1 MASRHLH
8 RSMGSGLASW
18 HGDSRTDGTEHD
30 THLINTLHEPSV
42 TPCATRGSRELV
54 LARVVDGQED
64 VDRHL
69 IARGPG
75 FLSANTKQQL
85 SGLSSLRPART
96 KHSDQTARDAKAD
109 LHSERSSTHLLEPIL
124 APIRPPSRSK
134 SPRSSVSISRL
145 LRRQLGHPPRH
156 RLPNYTDNR
165 PVIVSSRLHRPPRPS
180 RVGQAESIVSSP
192 LCLSLPSL

>member
-8 RSMGSGLASW
+8 RSIGSGLASW

-124 APIRPPSRSK
+124 APIRHQVARSRLAARCRSRASFAANSATPPS
-134 SPRSSVSISRL
+134 
-145 LRRQLGHPPRH
+145 QAAQ
-156 RLPNYTDNR
+156 
-165 PVIVSSRLHRPPRPS
+165 LHR
-180 RVGQAESIVSSP
+180 
-192 LCLSLPSL
+192 

>member
-18 HGDSRTDGTEHD
+18 HGDSRTDWTEHD

-96 KHSDQTARDAKAD
+96 KHSDRTARDAKAD

-145 LRRQLGHPPRH
+145 LRRQLGHPPVTGC
-156 RLPNYTDNR
+156 PTT
-165 PVIVSSRLHRPPRPS
+165 PIIAP
-180 RVGQAESIVSSP
+180 
-192 LCLSLPSL
+192 